1 LLKITSSAGKKRT
14 ALSEKLIH
22 KKPADL
28 MEFFNLKESSKT
40 SKATTFSP
48 EKMSRKS

>member
-1 LLKITSSAGKKRT
+1 MKKKFDSVKFQRKKRT

-28 MEFFNLKESSKT
+28 MEFFNLKESLKT
-40 SKATTFSP
+40 SKINKAA
-48 EKMSRKS
+48 